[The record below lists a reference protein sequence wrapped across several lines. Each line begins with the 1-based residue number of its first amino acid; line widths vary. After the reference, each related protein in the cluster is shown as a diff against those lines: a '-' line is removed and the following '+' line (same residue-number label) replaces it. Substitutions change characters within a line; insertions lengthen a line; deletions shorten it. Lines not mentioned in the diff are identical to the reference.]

1 MDHVS
6 QVLIPSHSSRKK
18 QRRMLYFQSFFQ
30 WILVIFWE
38 TNITKAPYKVLKGEA
53 SLRKICKVATFLRCF
68 KNSYLGNSGK
78 MNLNYR
84 WQNQCTYQTHITLT
98 RVFSQKSV
106 FQRHCQNK
114 QSRYFEAHRQTEA
127 IAYCHVCADKT
138 LFVFLL
144 FLFFHNKVS
153 FCLVRLLLW

>member
-1 MDHVS
+1 MCPRFLFPV
-6 QVLIPSHSSRKK
+6 IPPGRSKGE
-18 QRRMLYFQSFFQ
+18 YFQSFFQ

-84 WQNQCTYQTHITLT
+84 W
-98 RVFSQKSV
+98 
-106 FQRHCQNK
+106 
-114 QSRYFEAHRQTEA
+114 
-127 IAYCHVCADKT
+127 
-138 LFVFLL
+138 
-144 FLFFHNKVS
+144 
-153 FCLVRLLLW
+153 